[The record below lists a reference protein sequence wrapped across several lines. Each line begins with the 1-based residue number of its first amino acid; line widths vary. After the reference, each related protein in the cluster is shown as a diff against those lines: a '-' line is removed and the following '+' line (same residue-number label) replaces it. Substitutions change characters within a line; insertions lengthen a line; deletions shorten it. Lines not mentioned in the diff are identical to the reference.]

1 LRIILSSINL
11 KREEEKMKII
21 RKLLDA
27 VKSEKGQTMI
37 EYALVVVL
45 ISIVLVFI
53 FKGGGDLPPI

>member
-1 LRIILSSINL
+1 
-11 KREEEKMKII
+11 MKII

>member
-1 LRIILSSINL
+1 
-11 KREEEKMKII
+11 MKII

-45 ISIVLVFI
+45 ISIVLVFLFMSAGVQSGI
-53 FKGGGDLPPI
+53 STAANTVESALITTPQ

>member
-1 LRIILSSINL
+1 
-11 KREEEKMKII
+11 MKII

-45 ISIVLVFI
+45 ISIVLVFL
-53 FKGGGDLPPI
+53 FLGGGTGVKEGISGAGSKVASALK